1 MYSISTCTFLHFAI
15 LQLFSALLTKLKY
28 TSIMQDFWLKNVSLN
43 ISLEKLNVIDSELQ
57 KIFMI
62 KLNFDIRKFE
72 VNDGIGVYQSI

>member
-1 MYSISTCTFLHFAI
+1 
-15 LQLFSALLTKLKY
+15 
-28 TSIMQDFWLKNVSLN
+28 MQDFRLKNVSLN

-62 KLNFDIRKFE
+62 KLNFDIRKFK

>member
-1 MYSISTCTFLHFAI
+1 
-15 LQLFSALLTKLKY
+15 
-28 TSIMQDFWLKNVSLN
+28 MQDFWLKNVSLN